1 MCRITYIL
9 CDGCVTLSVTGKE
22 LCTHPGSKGDG
33 CMVDWVFD
41 PVDPDDCAECAENEV
56 RAREGEGKTRMG
68 EESVGASGDVVGGR
82 DDKKAEKT
90 AEAPKAMSGAEKGKE
105 KAEVKAEE
113 EAEEEAAV
121 KGKCKQRKEK

>member
-22 LCTHPGSKGDG
+22 LCPHPGFKGDG
-33 CMVDWVFD
+33 CKVEWIFD

-56 RAREGEGKTRMG
+56 RARGGEGKTRMG

-82 DDKKAEKT
+82 DNKKAEKT
-90 AEAPKAMSGAEKGKE
+90 AEAPKAMGAAGKGKE
-105 KAEVKAEE
+105 KAEVM
-113 EAEEEAAV
+113 AEEEAAV
-121 KGKCKQRKEK
+121 KGKCKKRKEK